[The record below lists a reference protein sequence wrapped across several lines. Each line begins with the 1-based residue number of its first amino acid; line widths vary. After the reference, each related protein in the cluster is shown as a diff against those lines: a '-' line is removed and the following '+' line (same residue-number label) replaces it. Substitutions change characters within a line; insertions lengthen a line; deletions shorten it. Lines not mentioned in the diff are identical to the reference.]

1 MNKRQGQIALF
12 VRMLRPLITLC
23 LFVCLYS
30 LPPSICAFRP
40 SFSLPSFLSLLFCLR
55 ISAVSSIHLSLL
67 PSIYASPPFSF
78 TANPFLPLSTLLH
91 RPSFFSLS
99 LPASIYASP
108 PSSLTPHPFPPL
120 STFHPP
126 SLSFPLSL
134 PLSIYH
140 SPPSL
145 SIPLAFTPIIRLSPS
160 SSLSSYPFL
169 LSTILRHRSLSLYPF
184 FLLSTRSHILS
195 YPFLLLSTRSHIL
208 PYPFLLL
215 STLLPLLSVSS

>member
-1 MNKRQGQIALF
+1 MNKSQGRIALF

-40 SFSLPSFLSLLFCLR
+40 SFSLPSFLSFLFCRR

-120 STFHPP
+120 IYVSSSVSLIPLISSFYLPLSAVPLYPFSLYSYYPP
-126 SLSFPLSL
+126 FSIVLSILLSL
-134 PLSIYH
+134 PLIYH

-145 SIPLAFTPIIRLSPS
+145 SIPLSLLPS
-160 SSLSSYPFL
+160 IYPFPY
-169 LSTILRHRSLSLYPF
+169 TSLSLPPSIYPSAPPLCVLLTLF
-184 FLLSTRSHILS
+184 YLLFTALLSI
-195 YPFLLLSTRSHIL
+195 P
-208 PYPFLLL
+208 
-215 STLLPLLSVSS
+215 